1 MRITSFDKYNMSQIR
16 LGQLQQYSNNLQI
29 QIATGKE
36 YDKISQSPV
45 KANASLLVTSGLK
58 RIEQFQMNLKDLKG
72 YVQTAESYM
81 GMAVDDYQAAMELA
95 VKASNGTFN
104 DDDRQSFVLEMN
116 NIIEHMVGLGNSK
129 HLDKYLFAGQ
139 DVNIKPLDYDGTTVT
154 YKGSSDVNSIRI
166 TANMEVKTSVTA
178 QDSLVGTIEAMIQL
192 RDAIN
197 TGNTAQITTEMNNLQ
212 TKGEQVLNARSELGV
227 RMKTTEMVD
236 EAYNQNKLELKERK
250 SSVEDVN
257 MEEAI
262 MQFMN
267 AQQLYEGT
275 VRATMKMYESSL
287 MNYM

>member
-1 MRITSFDKYNMSQIR
+1 MRITSFDKYNLSQIR
-16 LGQLQQYSNNLQI
+16 LGQLQQYSNNLQV

-36 YDKISQSPV
+36 YNKISQSPV

-72 YVQTAESYM
+72 YVQTAESYT
-81 GMAVDDYQAAMELA
+81 GMAVDDYQASMELA

-104 DDDRQSFVLEMN
+104 DEDRQSFVLEMN
-116 NIIEHMVGLGNSK
+116 NLIEHMVGLGNSK
-129 HLDKYLFAGQ
+129 HLDKYLFSGQ
-139 DVNIKPLDYDGTTVT
+139 DVTVKPLDYDGTAVT
-154 YKGSSDVNSIRI
+154 YNGSNNVNSIRI

-178 QDSLVGTIEAMIQL
+178 QDTFVGTIEAMIQL

-197 TGNTAQITTEMNNLQ
+197 TGNTAQISTEMNNLQ
-212 TKGEQVLNARSELGV
+212 SKGEQILNARSELGV

-236 EAYNQNKLELKERK
+236 AAYNQNKLELKEKK
-250 SSVEDVN
+250 SSVEDVD
-257 MEEAI
+257 MAESI